1 MTPRSAAPPVVTRR
15 PNEDESIG
23 DWILLNKNALSWG
36 LLALAV
42 IVAGGW
48 FYKRS
53 QGLREE
59 RADTAYYQARREALA
74 GNAQLAQSD
83 LKKMVDRYTGTRGG
97 TQARM
102 YLAELLFDQNKFKDG
117 IVELKAAEKSIG
129 SKDDFSA
136 SVHLLEA
143 NGYEESGD
151 FTNAADQYRLA
162 AETTRFP
169 NDKNQYKAYEAR
181 ALMAAGKRAEAI
193 AIWQDLAKDPASP
206 FSLEAKMRL
215 GELEATPAKV

>member
-1 MTPRSAAPPVVTRR
+1 MTPKTVAPPFVTRR
-15 PNEDESIG
+15 LDEDDSMG
-23 DWILLNKNALSWG
+23 DWVLFHKNALSWA

-53 QGLREE
+53 QALRED

-74 GNAQLAQSD
+74 GNTQLAQSD
-83 LKKMVDRYTGTRGG
+83 LKKMADRYAGTRGG
-97 TQARM
+97 TKGRM
-102 YLAELLFDQNKFKDG
+102 YLAELLFDQKKFKDG
-117 IVELKAAEKSIG
+117 IAQLKATEKTIG
-129 SKDDFSA
+129 SKDDFLA

-151 FTNAADQYRLA
+151 FANAADQYRTA
-162 AETTRFP
+162 SEATRFP

-181 ALMAAGKRAEAI
+181 ALMAAGKRAAAI
-193 AIWQDLAKDPASP
+193 TIWQELAKDPAGP
-206 FSLEAKMRL
+206 FALEAKMRL